1 MLIILQ
7 IRNLRFRVNL
17 FSKVIKQ
24 NINEK
29 KRRIESTL
37 VFSSSTTLKTY
48 WKNCGRVLRHGQGSL
63 SWEEVSEQMRN
74 RECTTK
80 QWHTSFHGWKD
91 LEILL
96 SKEMLTLLVAVA
108 KIVHSFEIGTK
119 WWLEVPCRPLSGK
132 NIRSE
137 VSLLKWLVQWLSIDK
152 NVEHHLWIVLILAP
166 ILLFFNYFTIS
177 WIEKKLIWIQII
189 VISNECKMY
198 PVKVHLRNLL

>member
-1 MLIILQ
+1 M
-7 IRNLRFRVNL
+7 
-17 FSKVIKQ
+17 
-24 NINEK
+24 K

-37 VFSSSTTLKTY
+37 VFSSSTTVKTY

-63 SWEEVSEQMRN
+63 SWKEVSEQMRN

-132 NIRSE
+132 NNRSE

-152 NVEHHLWIVLILAP
+152 NVEHHHWIVLILAP